1 MHISRKSSIFAVEMN
16 KITILEVICK
26 TFFTFA
32 KGAQFLKGDHL
43 TQRKSYYAKLSDGSK
58 RAMTRDEIL
67 APFPGRKR
75 ITSNLLDWWKGKT
88 ID

>member
-1 MHISRKSSIFAVEMN
+1 MCNFCSTFAANMKIIN
-16 KITILEVICK
+16 KIVCV
-26 TFFTFA
+26 TFYTFA

-43 TQRKSYYAKLSDGSK
+43 TQRKSYYANLSDGSK
-58 RAMTRDEIL
+58 RAMNRDEIL